1 MLDLANKWEGWSG
14 GGVAGRAVLAIR
26 QKIERC
32 ALSPEPGLLARGCRH
47 ETFIGTLMKPYQQGR
62 HRDSCNFRVVCFS
75 DTHRLLFCRSL
86 NALGSVNRNKR
97 FSLESHDS
105 SSILVFCPGNS

>member
-1 MLDLANKWEGWSG
+1 M
-14 GGVAGRAVLAIR
+14 LAIR
-26 QKIERC
+26 QKIEW

-75 DTHRLLFCRSL
+75 DTL